1 MLSPSDFT
9 VPENEIL
16 DEKDRLKAEYRKNAD
31 RMMLWEAVGEAS
43 GETAQTLDRV
53 LKEADSMM
61 IGQACTLALF
71 DHINSLVEIDIE
83 EFIAER
89 KRQLCEEHE
98 ERIHR
103 RASGE

>member
-1 MLSPSDFT
+1 MLCPDDFT
-9 VPENEIL
+9 VPEDEIL
-16 DEKDRLKAEYRKNAD
+16 DEKDRLKAEYRKKAD
-31 RMMLWEAVGEAS
+31 RMMLWEAIGEAS
-43 GETAQTLDRV
+43 GDSASALESA
-53 LKEADSMM
+53 LKGVDSLG